1 MPISKYLLKMRA
13 KLGSAPVMV
22 PAVSALIF
30 DERGRVLLHR
40 ARDDGRWHTIGG
52 SIDPNEEPADAAVRE
67 TLEETGLVVKP
78 TRVTGV
84 YCDPP
89 VTYANG
95 DVVLYTSIAFA
106 CRILRGTLHAA
117 DDESLEVRFFAPSEL
132 PDSLP
137 PHDRLKILYAIEGNP
152 RAEFRLS
159 PAADH
164 RST

>member
-1 MPISKYLLKMRA
+1 MPISNYLRDVRA
-13 KLGSAPVMV
+13 KVGSAAVMI

-52 SIDPNEEPADAAVRE
+52 AIDPNEEPADAAVRE
-67 TLEETGLVVKP
+67 TLEETGLLVEP

-95 DVVLYTSIAFA
+95 DVVLYTSIALA
-106 CRILRGTLHAA
+106 CRISGGTLHAA
-117 DDESLEVRFFAPSEL
+117 DDESLEVRFFAANEL

-137 PHDRLKILYAIEGNP
+137 PHDRSKILYAIEGNP

-159 PAADH
+159 PGAAH

>member
-1 MPISKYLLKMRA
+1 MPISEYLKTLRQKV
-13 KLGSAPVMV
+13 GSAPVMMV
-22 PAVSALIF
+22 AVSALVF
-30 DERGRVLLHR
+30 DDAGRVLLHR
-40 ARDDGRWHTIGG
+40 ACDDGRWHTIGG
-52 SIDPNEEPADAAVRE
+52 SVDPNEEPADAAVRE
-67 TLEETGLVVKP
+67 ALEETALRIEP

-106 CRILRGTLHAA
+106 CRILGGTLHAA
-117 DDESLEVRFFAPSEL
+117 DDESLEVRFFAPNEL

-137 PHDRLKILYAIEGNP
+137 EHDRSKIRYAAAGNE
-152 RAEFRLS
+152 RAEFRVVTG
-159 PAADH
+159 ADQ